1 MGAALLVVGLELLIG
16 IVIGLIVTV
25 IGLFWGNIIVFDS
38 IALAI
43 LAGFLSHGLL
53 GVHPALAVVIGIAVL
68 LGLLLLHCTSA
79 AGCPLSGD
87 LFLLPWPM
95 NFPAKIWYGP
105 M

>member
-25 IGLFWGNIIVFDS
+25 IGLFFGNVIVFDS

-68 LGLLLLHCTSA
+68 FGASPAALYPPRLLADRRRSVHCVGIYFCYHGL
-79 AGCPLSGD
+79 
-87 LFLLPWPM
+87 
-95 NFPAKIWYGP
+95 
-105 M
+105 